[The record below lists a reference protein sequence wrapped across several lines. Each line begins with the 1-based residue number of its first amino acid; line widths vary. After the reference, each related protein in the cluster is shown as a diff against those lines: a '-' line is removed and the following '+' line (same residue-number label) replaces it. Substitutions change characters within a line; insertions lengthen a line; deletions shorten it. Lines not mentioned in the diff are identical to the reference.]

1 MTATQNETTR
11 AGRVKRSITPL
22 AAVALL
28 LCAGTAARAADVDD
42 IAAPYLQRTDSIA
55 AGAGNA
61 KAVNSVTH
69 VLDPWPPY
77 AGNRRIPGN
86 GARMSGAI
94 ERYRDPSKQ
103 SQTPATLS
111 HPTTGQVGSSAGATG
126 ATSSSA
132 TTAASPSTG
141 Q

>member
-1 MTATQNETTR
+1 MTTIRNKAR
-11 AGRVKRSITPL
+11 AGRVKRTIAPL

-28 LCAGTAARAADVDD
+28 LCTGTAARAADVDD

-86 GARMSGAI
+86 GERMSGAV
-94 ERYRDPSKQ
+94 ERYRDVSKQ
-103 SQTPATLS
+103 SQTPATLAPAS
-111 HPTTGQVGSSAGATG
+111 AGQGGSSASTA
-126 ATSSSA
+126 AQTSTSA
-132 TTAASPSTG
+132 TTAASASTG

>member
-1 MTATQNETTR
+1 MTAVASVATR
-11 AGRVKRSITPL
+11 AGRMKRAIATVS
-22 AAVALL
+22 AVALL
-28 LCAGTAARAADVDD
+28 LCTAPAVRAADVDD

-69 VLDPWPPY
+69 MLDPWPPY

-86 GARMSGAI
+86 GQRMSGAV
-94 ERYRDPSKQ
+94 ERYRDVSKQ
-103 SQTPATLS
+103 SQMPATLAPAS
-111 HPTTGQVGSSAGATG
+111 AGQAGSSG
-126 ATSSSA
+126 S
-132 TTAASPSTG
+132 TTVPPSTG

>member
-1 MTATQNETTR
+1 MTAMARVATH
-11 AGRVKRSITPL
+11 AGRMKRAIAPVS
-22 AAVALL
+22 AVALL
-28 LCAGTAARAADVDD
+28 LCTAPAVRAADVDD

-69 VLDPWPPY
+69 MLDPWPPY

-86 GARMSGAI
+86 GQRMSGAV
-94 ERYRDPSKQ
+94 ERYRDVSKQ
-103 SQTPATLS
+103 SQMPATLAPAS
-111 HPTTGQVGSSAGATG
+111 AGQAGSSG
-126 ATSSSA
+126 S
-132 TTAASPSTG
+132 TTVPPSTG

>member
-1 MTATQNETTR
+1 MTAMARVATH
-11 AGRVKRSITPL
+11 AGRMKRAIATVS
-22 AAVALL
+22 AVALL
-28 LCAGTAARAADVDD
+28 LCTAPAVRAADVDD

-69 VLDPWPPY
+69 MLDPWPPY

-86 GARMSGAI
+86 GQRMSGAV
-94 ERYRDPSKQ
+94 ERYRDVSKQ
-103 SQTPATLS
+103 SQMPATLAPAS
-111 HPTTGQVGSSAGATG
+111 AGQAGSSG
-126 ATSSSA
+126 S
-132 TTAASPSTG
+132 TTVPPSTG

>member
-1 MTATQNETTR
+1 MTAVASVATH
-11 AGRVKRSITPL
+11 AGRMKRAIAPVL
-22 AAVALL
+22 ALALL
-28 LCAGTAARAADVDD
+28 LCTAPAVRAADVDD

-69 VLDPWPPY
+69 MLDPWPPY

-86 GARMSGAI
+86 GQRMSGAV
-94 ERYRDPSKQ
+94 ERYRDVSKQ
-103 SQTPATLS
+103 SQMPATLAPAS
-111 HPTTGQVGSSAGATG
+111 AAQAGSSG
-126 ATSSSA
+126 S
-132 TTAASPSTG
+132 TTVPPSTG

>member
-1 MTATQNETTR
+1 MLCTA
-11 AGRVKRSITPL
+11 P
-22 AAVALL
+22 AV
-28 LCAGTAARAADVDD
+28 RAADVDD

-69 VLDPWPPY
+69 MLGPWPPY

-86 GARMSGAI
+86 GQRMSGAV
-94 ERYRDPSKQ
+94 ERYRDVSKQ
-103 SQTPATLS
+103 SQMPATLAPAS
-111 HPTTGQVGSSAGATG
+111 AGQAGSSG
-126 ATSSSA
+126 S
-132 TTAASPSTG
+132 TTAPPSTG

>member
-1 MTATQNETTR
+1 
-11 AGRVKRSITPL
+11 V
-22 AAVALL
+22 
-28 LCAGTAARAADVDD
+28 RAADVDD

-69 VLDPWPPY
+69 MLDPWPPY

-86 GARMSGAI
+86 GQRMSGAV
-94 ERYRDPSKQ
+94 ERYRDVSKQ
-103 SQTPATLS
+103 SQMPATRAPAS
-111 HPTTGQVGSSAGATG
+111 AAQAGSSG
-126 ATSSSA
+126 S
-132 TTAASPSTG
+132 TTVPPSTG

>member
-1 MTATQNETTR
+1 MTMMQTIRTHTGPMMKVIAPVLAVVLLFCATP
-11 AGRVKRSITPL
+11 V
-22 AAVALL
+22 
-28 LCAGTAARAADVDD
+28 ARAADVDD

-69 VLDPWPPY
+69 IIDPWPPY

-86 GARMSGAI
+86 GQRMSGAV
-94 ERYRDPSKQ
+94 ERYRDVSKQ
-103 SQTPATLS
+103 SQTPATLAPAS
-111 HPTTGQVGSSAGATG
+111 AGQAGSSGNA
-126 ATSSSA
+126 SPS
-132 TTAASPSTG
+132 TAASPSTG